1 MKGFL
6 IAGSASGVG
15 KTTTSL
21 ALCAALRARG
31 LTVQAFKCGPDFL
44 DTGHLSAV
52 TERPAR
58 NLDGWMLDEAANRKG
73 FLRATVDAD
82 IAIVEGMMGLFDG
95 VSGQGDRGSAA
106 EIAKWLSLPVVLV
119 LDASKSARSIAAV
132 LRGFEVFDPA
142 LRFAGVVLNGVAG
155 ESHYRIL
162 ADAVRSTSP
171 TPLLGWLPRDES
183 VRIPERH
190 LGLRTAQEEPEW
202 DRKTEA
208 FAALAEKHLAL
219 DELLGS
225 APDLPVE
232 LHRKL
237 LPTTSARVSIGVAQD
252 RAFCFYYQDNLDL
265 LERAGARIVPFS
277 PLRDAHLPKGI
288 DALYLGGGYP
298 EIHAPQLS
306 ANTSLTAEV
315 RAFAQQ
321 GRPVYAE
328 CGGMMYLS
336 ERLRT
341 SDGQVFPMSG
351 VLPVEIEMTDR
362 LVRFGYV
369 EVELMR
375 DCLLGKMG
383 TALRGHSFHYSRST
397 ATRELPAAFN
407 ARYTLSGKCA
417 AEGVVFRN
425 VLASYI
431 HLHFG
436 GAPSIATAF
445 VNAAEEIA
453 RSLDG
458 PRPESFDQS
467 WEGGELP

>member
-6 IAGSASGVG
+6 VAGPVSSVG

-21 ALCAALRARG
+21 ALCAALRARR

-44 DTGHLSAV
+44 DTGLLSAI
-52 TERPAR
+52 TGRPAR
-58 NLDGWMLDEAANRKG
+58 NLDGWMLDEVANRQV
-73 FLRATVDAD
+73 FAHAVVNAD

-95 VSGQGDRGSAA
+95 ISGQGDRGSAA
-106 EIAKWLSLPVVLV
+106 EIAKWLSLPVILV

-132 LRGFEVFDPA
+132 LRGFEVFDPT
-142 LRFAGVVLNGVAG
+142 LRFAGVVLNRVAG
-155 ESHYRIL
+155 ESHYRML
-162 ADAVRSTSP
+162 EDAIRSTSP

-202 DRKTEA
+202 AQKTEA
-208 FAALAEKHLAL
+208 FAALAEKQLAL
-219 DELLGS
+219 DELLRS
-225 APDLPVE
+225 TLDLPIKSHSE
-232 LHRKL
+232 KR
-237 LPTTSARVSIGVAQD
+237 PRTSARVSIGVAQD
-252 RAFCFYYQDNLDL
+252 QAFCFYYQDNLDL

-277 PLRDAHLPKGI
+277 PLRDAHLPDGL

-306 ANTSLTAEV
+306 ANTSLAAEI
-315 RAFAQQ
+315 RAFAEA
-321 GRPVYAE
+321 GRPIYAE

-336 ERLRT
+336 EQLRT
-341 SDGQVFPMSG
+341 SDGRVFPMTG

-369 EVELMR
+369 EVELMQQ
-375 DCLLGKMG
+375 CLLGRRG
-383 TALRGHSFHYSRST
+383 TVLRGHSFHYSRST
-397 ATRELPAAFN
+397 PTDELPAAFH
-407 ARYTLSGKCA
+407 ARYSLSGKSG
-417 AEGVVFRN
+417 AEGVIYRN

-436 GAPSIATAF
+436 GAPSMAAAF

-453 RSLDG
+453 HSIAEAR
-458 PRPESFDQS
+458 
-467 WEGGELP
+467 

>member
-6 IAGSASGVG
+6 IAGPASGVG

-52 TERPAR
+52 TGRPAR
-58 NLDGWMLDEAANRKG
+58 NLDGWMLDEAAIGKV
-73 FLRATVDAD
+73 FAHATTDAD

-95 VSGQGDRGSAA
+95 ISGQGDRGSTA
-106 EIAKWLSLPVVLV
+106 EIAEWLSLPVILV

-142 LRFAGVVLNGVAG
+142 LRFTGVVLNGVAG
-155 ESHYRIL
+155 ESHYRML
-162 ADAVRSTSP
+162 GDAIRSTSP
-171 TPLLGWLPRDES
+171 TPLLGWLPRDDS

-202 DRKTEA
+202 DQKTEA
-208 FAALAEKHLAL
+208 FAALAEKQLAL
-219 DELLGS
+219 DELLRS
-225 APDLPVE
+225 TPDLPAE
-232 LHRKL
+232 LYREQR
-237 LPTTSARVSIGVAQD
+237 PAISARVSIGVAQD

-265 LERAGARIVPFS
+265 LERAGAKIVPFS

-306 ANTSLTAEV
+306 ANTSLAAEI
-315 RAFAQQ
+315 RAFAQE
-321 GRPVYAE
+321 GRPIYAE

-336 ERLRT
+336 EQLRRG
-341 SDGQVFPMSG
+341 DGQVFPMTG
-351 VLPVEIEMTDR
+351 VLPVEIEMTNR

-375 DCLLGKMG
+375 DCLLGTKG

-397 ATRELPAAFN
+397 ANRELPEAFH
-407 ARYTLSGKCA
+407 ARYTLSGKNEV
-417 AEGVVFRN
+417 EGVVFRN

-436 GAPSIATAF
+436 GAPSMAAAF
-445 VNAAEEIA
+445 VNATEEIA
-453 RSLDG
+453 HSIAEAR
-458 PRPESFDQS
+458 
-467 WEGGELP
+467 

>member
-1 MKGFL
+1 MKRFL
-6 IAGSASGVG
+6 VAGSASGVG

-31 LTVQAFKCGPDFL
+31 FTVQAFKCGPDFL

-52 TERPAR
+52 TGRPAR
-58 NLDGWMLDEAANRKG
+58 NLDGWMLDEAANRQV
-73 FLRATVDAD
+73 FTHAAADAE

-95 VSGQGDRGSAA
+95 ISGQGGRGSAA
-106 EIAKWLSLPVVLV
+106 EIAKWLSLPVILV

-132 LRGFEVFDPA
+132 LRGFEVFDPT

-162 ADAVRSTSP
+162 GDAIRSTSP

-202 DRKTEA
+202 DKKTEA
-208 FAALAEKHLAL
+208 FAVLAEKQLAL
-219 DELLGS
+219 DELLRS

-232 LHRKL
+232 LHREQR
-237 LPTTSARVSIGVAQD
+237 PTTSARVSIGVAQD

-298 EIHAPQLS
+298 EMHATQLN
-306 ANTSLTAEV
+306 ANTSLAEEI
-315 RAFAQQ
+315 RAFAQE
-321 GRPVYAE
+321 GRPIYAE
-328 CGGMMYLS
+328 CGGLMYLS

-341 SDGQVFPMSG
+341 SDGQVFPMTG
-351 VLPVEIEMTDR
+351 VLPVEIEMTNR

-375 DCLLGKMG
+375 DCLLGTKG

-397 ATRELPAAFN
+397 ATRELPEAFH
-407 ARYTLSGKCA
+407 ARYTLSGKNDV
-417 AEGVVFRN
+417 EGVVFRN

-436 GAPSIATAF
+436 GAPSMAAAF
-445 VNAAEEIA
+445 VNATEEIA
-453 RSLDG
+453 NSIAEAR
-458 PRPESFDQS
+458 
-467 WEGGELP
+467 